1 MRRLAPRPAAAA
13 VERLAGEL
21 EPATPLARIQ
31 RCWERVVGPG
41 LAAHATPLRERD
53 GRLVVYCPDAVWM
66 QEVTLMAP
74 GLVDDL
80 NAALG
85 APLVRELRCVATP
98 G

>member
-1 MRRLAPRPAAAA
+1 MRRLTPRPAGFA
-13 VERLAGEL
+13 VERLAEEL

-31 RCWERVVGPG
+31 RTWETVVGAG

-53 GRLVVYCPDAVWM
+53 GRLTVYCPDAVWM

>member
-1 MRRLAPRPAAAA
+1 MRRLAPRPIGVA
-13 VERLAGEL
+13 VERLAGDL

-31 RCWERVVGPG
+31 RAWEGVVGPG

-53 GRLVVYCPDAVWM
+53 GRLTVFCPDAVWM

-74 GLVDDL
+74 GLVEDL

-85 APLVRELRCVATP
+85 APVVRELRCVATP

>member
-1 MRRLAPRPAAAA
+1 MRRLAPRPLGVA

-31 RCWERVVGPG
+31 RAWEGVVGAG

-53 GRLVVYCPDAVWM
+53 GRLTVYCRDAVWM

-74 GLVDDL
+74 GLVADL

-85 APLVRELRCVATP
+85 GELVRELRCVATP

>member
-1 MRRLAPRPAAAA
+1 MRRLAPRPAGVA
-13 VERLAGEL
+13 VERLAGDL

-31 RCWERVVGPG
+31 RAWEGVVGPG

-53 GRLVVYCPDAVWM
+53 GRLTVFCPDAVWM

-74 GLVDDL
+74 GLVEDL

-85 APLVRELRCVATP
+85 APVVRELRCVATP

>member
-1 MRRLAPRPAAAA
+1 MRRLAPRPLGVA

-21 EPATPLARIQ
+21 QPSTPLARVQ
-31 RCWERVVGPG
+31 AAWEGVVGAG

-53 GRLVVYCPDAVWM
+53 GRLTVYCPDAVWM
-66 QEVTLMAP
+66 QEVTLMGP
-74 GLVDDL
+74 GLVADL

-85 APLVRELRCVATP
+85 AEIVRELRCVATP

>member
-1 MRRLAPRPAAAA
+1 

-31 RCWERVVGPG
+31 RAWESVVGPG
-41 LAAHATPLRERD
+41 LAAHATPLRERG
-53 GRLVVYCPDAVWM
+53 GRLTVYCPDAVWM

-85 APLVRELRCVATP
+85 APLVRELRCVATA